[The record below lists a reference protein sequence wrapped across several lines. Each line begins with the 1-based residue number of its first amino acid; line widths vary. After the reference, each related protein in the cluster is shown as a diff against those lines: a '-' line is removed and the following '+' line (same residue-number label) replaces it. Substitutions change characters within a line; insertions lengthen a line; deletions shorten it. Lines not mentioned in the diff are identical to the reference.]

1 MKPSSLRG
9 LLRKLHNDEEGA
21 VASID
26 TILIIAAIAIPVLI
40 FLWRFGWPL
49 IKQYFLSGIQELQG
63 EADKVKY
70 GQ

>member
-1 MKPSSLRG
+1 MKPSSLWG
-9 LLRKLHNDEEGA
+9 LLRKVHSDEDVA

-40 FLWRFGWPL
+40 FLWRFGWPM

-63 EADKVKY
+63 EADKVKS